1 MDHFFENDDK
11 LFNRNSKNEEAA
23 KQTEKDNI
31 QKQYNL
37 FQNVVIPE
45 IKDYLNEKEKR
56 TQNISI
62 EAKKMFEFNLKR
74 N

>member
-1 MDHFFENDDK
+1 MDHFFDDDK
-11 LFNRNSKNEEAA
+11 LFNRNLKNEEVA

-31 QKQYNL
+31 QKQNDL

-45 IKDYLNEKEKR
+45 IKDYLNKKEKR
-56 TQNISI
+56 IQNISI

>member
-11 LFNRNSKNEEAA
+11 SFDRNSKNEEAA

-31 QKQYNL
+31 QKQCDL
-37 FQNVVIPE
+37 FQNAVIPE

-56 TQNISI
+56 IQNTI
-62 EAKKMFEFNLKR
+62 
-74 N
+74 

>member
-11 LFNRNSKNEEAA
+11 SFDRNSKNEEAA

-31 QKQYNL
+31 QKQNDL

-56 TQNISI
+56 TQNTI
-62 EAKKMFEFNLKR
+62 
-74 N
+74 